1 MPFNCPS
8 VLLKNLKMF
17 ILVIC
22 CWKGCTCNAP
32 ICIVFSQ
39 ANEIAFINTLQ
50 EQNKKIDIMSKHKDV
65 KARLMDIQEER
76 QRKIGE
82 KAAKEAAVEERRK
95 ALDAERSARL
105 AEMQLK
111 RKKREEEIEHEKIER
126 DKVR

>member
-1 MPFNCPS
+1 
-8 VLLKNLKMF
+8 
-17 ILVIC
+17 
-22 CWKGCTCNAP
+22 
-32 ICIVFSQ
+32 
-39 ANEIAFINTLQ
+39 
-50 EQNKKIDIMSKHKDV
+50 MSKHKDV

>member
-1 MPFNCPS
+1 M
-8 VLLKNLKMF
+8 
-17 ILVIC
+17 
-22 CWKGCTCNAP
+22 
-32 ICIVFSQ
+32 
-39 ANEIAFINTLQ
+39 
-50 EQNKKIDIMSKHKDV
+50 DIMSKHKDV

-126 DKVR
+126 DKVRWVTCSYWSIRKL

>member
-1 MPFNCPS
+1 M
-8 VLLKNLKMF
+8 
-17 ILVIC
+17 
-22 CWKGCTCNAP
+22 
-32 ICIVFSQ
+32 
-39 ANEIAFINTLQ
+39 
-50 EQNKKIDIMSKHKDV
+50 DIMSKHKDV

-111 RKKREEEIEHEKIER
+111 RKKREEEIEHGKIER
-126 DKVR
+126 DKVRWVTCSYWSIREIERDRVC

>member
-1 MPFNCPS
+1 M
-8 VLLKNLKMF
+8 
-17 ILVIC
+17 
-22 CWKGCTCNAP
+22 
-32 ICIVFSQ
+32 
-39 ANEIAFINTLQ
+39 
-50 EQNKKIDIMSKHKDV
+50 DIMSKHKDV

-126 DKVR
+126 DKVRWVTCSYWSIREIERDRVC

>member
-1 MPFNCPS
+1 M
-8 VLLKNLKMF
+8 
-17 ILVIC
+17 
-22 CWKGCTCNAP
+22 
-32 ICIVFSQ
+32 
-39 ANEIAFINTLQ
+39 
-50 EQNKKIDIMSKHKDV
+50 DIMSKHKDV